1 MLPSNGQFFI
11 GVVEDRNDPMKLGRC
26 KVRVVGLH
34 THDKTILPTSDLPW
48 SMLMMPITSA
58 SASGIGSSAI
68 GPVEGTTVIVIFHDY
83 PDCQQPIMIGAIGG
97 LPQAEPVLIGQ
108 FNDSPI
114 FKDNM
119 VQFRSMLKEY
129 KITPPTVHRLEDGTE
144 EFKEA

>member
-114 FKDNM
+114 FKDN
-119 VQFRSMLKEY
+119 
-129 KITPPTVHRLEDGTE
+129 ITPQG
-144 EFKEA
+144 